1 MNRLARPIVSLI
13 ALSTALAAMPAL
25 AQEAEGR
32 AFTVDDLARLDRV
45 SDPQVSPDGR
55 TVTYN
60 LRQTDW
66 ENNRGVTSLWAVEAD
81 GDNAH
86 RLAISDAGANTGR
99 WSSDGRLFFMR
110 GGQVWVS
117 ADQGATATQVTNL
130 PLDVGSFRI
139 TPDGGSLVIS
149 LEVYPA
155 CEGDLVCTV
164 SEVEH
169 RANRTETG
177 QVYDRAFVR
186 HWDTWEDGRRNHL
199 FRVDLTP
206 GAAAT
211 TATALMPG
219 FDGDTPSV
227 PFGDEGEYA
236 ISPDSDTVVFSS
248 RLAGQTEPWS
258 TNFDLY
264 QVPLSGGTLVN
275 LTDANDAWDTGPV
288 FSPDGRT
295 MAYRAMS
302 RPGFEAD
309 RWRIMLMDVATG
321 TAREIAA
328 DWDRSAD
335 SLMWSPDGRT
345 LYATAGDTGTTR
357 LFSIDVRSGR
367 VTPLTTGGH
376 VAGVNL
382 ADGGFVYARDGLDGP
397 VNLFYR
403 SARGRD
409 LPRQITNHNAE
420 VMGQIALGDYE
431 QFSFPGWNNET
442 VHGYVVRPHGYQE
455 GQEYPVAFLIHGGP
469 QGSFGDGWSY
479 RWNPQFYAGLGYAV
493 VMIDFH
499 GSTGYGQAFTDAISQ
514 HWGDRPLEDLQKG
527 WDYVLAEYDF
537 LDEDRACALGAS
549 YGGYMVNWIAG
560 NWNQPWQCL
569 VNHDGVFD
577 TFAMGH
583 ETEELWFTEW
593 ENGGTPWENPEGYQE
608 FNPANYVQN
617 WRVPMLVVQGD
628 LDFRIPTAQGLA
640 TFNALQ
646 RRGIP
651 SRLLYFPNENH
662 WVLRAHNSVQWHN
675 TVADWLGRY
684 APVGAEPID

>member
-1 MNRLARPIVSLI
+1 MNRLARPLVSLI
-13 ALSTALAAMPAL
+13 ALSAALAAAPAF
-25 AQEAEGR
+25 AQEGR
-32 AFTVDDLARLDRV
+32 AFTIDDLVRLERV
-45 SDPQVSPDGR
+45 SDPQVSPDGD
-55 TVTYN
+55 TVVYG

-66 ENNRGVTSLWAVEAD
+66 ENNRGVTSLWSVDVD
-81 GDNAH
+81 GGEPT
-86 RLAISDAGANTGR
+86 RLAISDEGASTGR
-99 WSSDGRLFFMR
+99 WAEDGRLFFMR

-117 ADQGATATQVTNL
+117 ADQGATATQVTAL

-139 TPDGGSLVIS
+139 APGGGTLVVS
-149 LEVYPA
+149 LEVFPA
-155 CEGDLVCTV
+155 CEDDLACTAG
-164 SEVEH
+164 EV
-169 RANRTETG
+169 ANREATPETG
-177 QVYDRAFVR
+177 QIYDRGFVR

-199 FRVDLTP
+199 YAVDISG
-206 GAAAT
+206 GAPAT
-211 TATALMPG
+211 TVTGLMHG
-219 FDGDTPSV
+219 YDGDTPSV
-227 PFGDEGEYA
+227 PFGDEGEYV
-236 ISPDSDTVVFSS
+236 ITPDGQSVIFSA
-248 RLAGQTEPWS
+248 REAGQTEPWS

-264 QVPLSGGTLVN
+264 QAPITGGSERVN
-275 LTDANDAWDTGPV
+275 LTDDNDAWDTGPV

-309 RWRIMLMDVATG
+309 RWRIMLRDAASGET
-321 TAREIAA
+321 REIAA

-335 SLMWSPDGRT
+335 SLFWSDDGRT

-357 LFSIDVRSGR
+357 LFAIDVRRGT
-367 VTPLTTGGH
+367 VTPVTTGGH
-376 VAGVNL
+376 VAGAQL
-382 ADGGFVYARDGLDGP
+382 ADGGFVYARDGMDGP
-397 VNLFYR
+397 AQLYFTP
-403 SARGRD
+403 ART
-409 LPRQITNHNAE
+409 RQATRQLTNHNAE
-420 VMGQIALGDYE
+420 VMAQIDLGAFE
-431 QFSFPGWNNET
+431 QFSFPGWNDET
-442 VHGYVVRPHGYQE
+442 VHGYIVRPHGYVE
-455 GQEYPVAFLIHGGP
+455 GEDYPVAFLIHGGP
-469 QGSFGDGWSY
+469 QGSFGDAWSY

-499 GSTGYGQAFTDAISQ
+499 GSTGYGQAFTDSISQ

-527 WDYVLAEYDF
+527 WDYVVANYDF

-560 NWNQPWQCL
+560 NWNEPWDCL

-577 TFAMGH
+577 TRAMGY

-593 ENGGTPWENPEGYQE
+593 ENGGTPWENPEGYEQ
-608 FNPANYVQN
+608 FNPVNHVQN

-651 SRLLYFPNENH
+651 SRLLMFPNENH

-675 TVADWLGRY
+675 TVADWLARY
-684 APVGAEPID
+684 TAE